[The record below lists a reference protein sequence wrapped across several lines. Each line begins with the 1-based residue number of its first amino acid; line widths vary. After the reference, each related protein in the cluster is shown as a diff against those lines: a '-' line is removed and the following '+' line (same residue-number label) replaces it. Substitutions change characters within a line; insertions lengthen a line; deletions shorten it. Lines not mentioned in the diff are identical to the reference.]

1 MPPGPPSRLRRKT
14 PDPLCLDL
22 PHAVRALAESLEA
35 ISKDLL
41 HRELYD
47 SASWSQVLRLLPHKP
62 IRRGSMSALG
72 PGTQYRSFGMF
83 THGGVLGVT
92 SASRQFPH
100 TQRYLLAVLRHHHPQ
115 ATFTS
120 FVVSVNCS
128 SPVHRDYFNAPDSL
142 NYVVGGAEHSR
153 GGLWIEVGSEF
164 VRSAAPGALHFR
176 EVAPR
181 RWLPGMMWDT
191 VGASFSFSP
200 HRFHAGDSWSG
211 NKYLLVAF
219 TLKRC
224 VRASL
229 PVVAELT
236 SADFPLPSCCP
247 AFDAGGGA
255 HSKFSLSTLIGPPTS
270 AQEPSSGVGLSVD
283 GVDAESDFS
292 EEASG
297 LDRVCK
303 VESELWFEAAETVS
317 SLRVEARS
325 LSFCHDNET
334 HLDDPLG
341 SLVLV
346 DGPVET
352 CVSQGLEELNRA
364 RVNLR
369 SMQAVSSSCSPVSEV
384 FEARSEG
391 IENLLAYYQVLSGP
405 GESKCPLEAKEV
417 YLRGLGESSSASDA
431 LAPDHE
437 PPPLQTK
444 TVSLDQVK
452 RELVLWRPAM
462 GAEYDSLRVKGVL
475 KPISEQQIAEW
486 IAQGRVV
493 LRLPSNG
500 VFTRKAV
507 TGLRKARCVACG
519 NHGPSAGGSAY
530 EHRLLT
536 YAGGIDASALRLSLA
551 FISQHPDWEVWVT
564 DVKTAFL
571 NAKLS
576 DGVESSL
583 VEAGTEEL
591 IVLDPPRIF
600 QLAGVVSKEERWL
613 VEGALYGLDRS
624 PRCWARLRDRTL
636 KAVSVKIGDIVIC
649 LRQLVSEPN
658 AWLLTASSGGIVGLL
673 VVYVDDLMI
682 GGVAKYAPA
691 VLAEIRNIWQCSEPD
706 QRFAL
711 RTLCVFVVLR

>member
-247 AFDAGGGA
+247 AFDAGGE
-255 HSKFSLSTLIGPPTS
+255 PT
-270 AQEPSSGVGLSVD
+270 
-283 GVDAESDFS
+283 
-292 EEASG
+292 
-297 LDRVCK
+297 
-303 VESELWFEAAETVS
+303 
-317 SLRVEARS
+317 
-325 LSFCHDNET
+325 
-334 HLDDPLG
+334 
-341 SLVLV
+341 
-346 DGPVET
+346 
-352 CVSQGLEELNRA
+352 
-364 RVNLR
+364 VNFR
-369 SMQAVSSSCSPVSEV
+369 
-384 FEARSEG
+384 
-391 IENLLAYYQVLSGP
+391 
-405 GESKCPLEAKEV
+405 
-417 YLRGLGESSSASDA
+417 
-431 LAPDHE
+431 
-437 PPPLQTK
+437 
-444 TVSLDQVK
+444 
-452 RELVLWRPAM
+452 
-462 GAEYDSLRVKGVL
+462 
-475 KPISEQQIAEW
+475 
-486 IAQGRVV
+486 
-493 LRLPSNG
+493 
-500 VFTRKAV
+500 
-507 TGLRKARCVACG
+507 
-519 NHGPSAGGSAY
+519 
-530 EHRLLT
+530 
-536 YAGGIDASALRLSLA
+536 
-551 FISQHPDWEVWVT
+551 
-564 DVKTAFL
+564 
-571 NAKLS
+571 
-576 DGVESSL
+576 
-583 VEAGTEEL
+583 
-591 IVLDPPRIF
+591 
-600 QLAGVVSKEERWL
+600 
-613 VEGALYGLDRS
+613 
-624 PRCWARLRDRTL
+624 
-636 KAVSVKIGDIVIC
+636 
-649 LRQLVSEPN
+649 
-658 AWLLTASSGGIVGLL
+658 
-673 VVYVDDLMI
+673 
-682 GGVAKYAPA
+682 
-691 VLAEIRNIWQCSEPD
+691 
-706 QRFAL
+706 
-711 RTLCVFVVLR
+711 